1 MLNATDLTK
10 LRPYLCEGKVVNI
23 EVKDRGRKGREVLL
37 EYEDGRKLVGD
48 LNQLSFRMQPLKG
61 LTSIASYFA
70 RGKYGSNSWRGNCS
84 GLLIRDLLQHY
95 KPDTFGDLAV
105 GSGTS
110 IEVAQDL
117 GYTSANTVFSDLNP
131 KYGGVD
137 FS

>member
-70 RGKYGSNSWRGNCS
+70 RGKYGSNSETAPAC
-84 GLLIRDLLQHY
+84 
-95 KPDTFGDLAV
+95 
-105 GSGTS
+105 
-110 IEVAQDL
+110 
-117 GYTSANTVFSDLNP
+117 
-131 KYGGVD
+131 
-137 FS
+137 